1 MKPQIAGF
9 LVLVL
14 VQITIGQELDSNALP
29 WWPTQSGTADNSIN
43 VKTIQQNSEDDVTQQ
58 NTLVNQGKIFKFDLC
73 PLYTQPPNLQPFCVH
88 DKAFNNE
95 YLVLYKYMQ

>member
-43 VKTIQQNSEDDVTQQ
+43 VKTIQHNSEDDVTQQ
-58 NTLVNQGKIFKFDLC
+58 NTLVNQGKTF
-73 PLYTQPPNLQPFCVH
+73 
-88 DKAFNNE
+88 
-95 YLVLYKYMQ
+95 